1 MTTLKDIDILRKAA
15 DEAEE
20 RYNRRCRRLVSLYMA
35 GRKVTDHIIL
45 LRTDERRLGF
55 ESTRRDL
62 ENVIEIQAMAASM

>member
-35 GRKVTDHIIL
+35 GRKVDDHIIL

>member
-20 RYNRRCRRLVSLYMA
+20 RYNRRCRRLVALYMA
-35 GRKVTDHIIL
+35 GRKVEDHIIL

-62 ENVIEIQAMAASM
+62 ENVIEIQAMAASI

>member
-20 RYNRRCRRLVSLYMA
+20 RYNRRCRRLVALYMA
-35 GRKVTDHIIL
+35 GRKVEDHIIL

-62 ENVIEIQAMAASM
+62 ENVIEIQAMADSM

>member
-20 RYNRRCRRLVSLYMA
+20 RYNRRCRRLVALYMA
-35 GRKVTDHIIL
+35 GRKVEDHIIL

>member
-15 DEAEE
+15 DESEE
-20 RYNRRCRRLVSLYMA
+20 RYNRRCRRLVALYMA
-35 GRKVTDHIIL
+35 GRKVEDHIIL